1 MCPALPKRNSIW
13 KPFRRQLHPGHMLR
27 ALCHHSVRRH
37 PRTSLLCTSL
47 RLTFSTLCLQVKV
60 RSISTLTSR
69 KHLEMTCGCDVEPR
83 VESVSRTSSRPI
95 SIGNSRRDIKNNSPQ
110 LVCLRQ
116 RPKHTRR
123 GTSCPGPLSARTSPG
138 LDCQGP
144 SSRPVACNCRS
155 ISVLPT
161 SSRTLRRQCMLPI
174 SRKTSEHTS
183 WSGAETLNTLLTY
196 RVRVSPLKPVED

>member
-60 RSISTLTSR
+60 RSFSTLTAR

-95 SIGNSRRDIKNNSPQ
+95 SIGNSRRDIKITHPHSFAYVKGRST
-110 LVCLRQ
+110 LDAALRVQAHCQ
-116 RPKHTRR
+116 RVLHQGWIAEAQAAGQWHVIVAQSQFCRHR
-123 GTSCPGPLSARTSPG
+123 VARCAG
-138 LDCQGP
+138 N
-144 SSRPVACNCRS
+144 ACCRS
-155 ISVLPT
+155 PERPPSTHPGVVP
-161 SSRTLRRQCMLPI
+161 RP
-174 SRKTSEHTS
+174 
-183 WSGAETLNTLLTY
+183 
-196 RVRVSPLKPVED
+196 